1 MSNFKAN
8 KSQIALMVAIVA
20 ATLSNSESPFVYV
33 SEKDA
38 KPLIAAGLVEQNP
51 DFKNEANE
59 LATRATAAGIEAYPL
74 PVAGSENVT
83 GDNTA
88 PAGNAPLAT
97 TTKPAFAIATVE
109 MPGKRATGRAGT
121 EAYPFE
127 QLEVGASF
135 FVPATEKRKDPAKA
149 LGSTVTSAND
159 RYSEEVPG
167 ETRTNRKG
175 NIVPVKK
182 ALRTFAVRHVA
193 DGAAW
198 GHPGVQGAGIWRTL

>member
-8 KSQIALMVAIVA
+8 KSQIALMVSIVA

-38 KPLIAAGLVEQNP
+38 KPLITAGLVEQNP

-59 LATRATAAGIEAYPL
+59 LATRATAAGIEAFPA
-74 PVAGSENVT
+74 PATT
-83 GDNTA
+83 GDSAATS
-88 PAGNAPLAT
+88 GDVPLAT
-97 TTKPAFAIATVE
+97 ATKPAFAIVTVE
-109 MPGKRATGRAGT
+109 MPSKRATGRAST

-149 LGSTVTSAND
+149 LGSTVTSANE
-159 RYSEEVPG
+159 RYSEEVEG
-167 ETRTNRKG
+167 ETRVNRKG
-175 NIVPVKK
+175 RTVPVTK
-182 ALRTFAVRHVA
+182 AVRTFAVRHVN
-193 DGAAW
+193 DGAPW